1 MQKRAHSTSQMKTKM
16 ENLKSARLS
25 RSNQNFEEAIR
36 FYEKYFESRKNASVS
51 NNVYREYIDCLL
63 GTKIPSNIANA
74 KKILIDLVDK
84 GDTLAAGRLGNF
96 YRDGLDGNIDI
107 PKAIESYKK
116 GENHRWIKLEL
127 VKILLKYGTFNDVRQ
142 IPGINDLFNKEEKEF
157 IPIHITNRRDRV
169 LSSVQNSG
177 GESK

>member
-1 MQKRAHSTSQMKTKM
+1 M

-96 YRDGLDGNIDI
+96 YRDGLEGISI
-107 PKAIESYKK
+107 Y
-116 GENHRWIKLEL
+116 L
-127 VKILLKYGTFNDVRQ
+127 RQ
-142 IPGINDLFNKEEKEF
+142 
-157 IPIHITNRRDRV
+157 
-169 LSSVQNSG
+169 
-177 GESK
+177 

>member
-1 MQKRAHSTSQMKTKM
+1 MQKRVHSTSQMKTKM

-74 KKILIDLVDK
+74 KK
-84 GDTLAAGRLGNF
+84 NF
-96 YRDGLDGNIDI
+96 
-107 PKAIESYKK
+107 
-116 GENHRWIKLEL
+116 
-127 VKILLKYGTFNDVRQ
+127 
-142 IPGINDLFNKEEKEF
+142 
-157 IPIHITNRRDRV
+157 DRF
-169 LSSVQNSG
+169 S
-177 GESK
+177 

>member
-1 MQKRAHSTSQMKTKM
+1 M

-25 RSNQNFEEAIR
+25 RSKQNFEEAIR

-84 GDTLAAGRLGNF
+84 GDTLQQEDSGISIGTDWMEISIYLRL
-96 YRDGLDGNIDI
+96 
-107 PKAIESYKK
+107 
-116 GENHRWIKLEL
+116 
-127 VKILLKYGTFNDVRQ
+127 
-142 IPGINDLFNKEEKEF
+142 
-157 IPIHITNRRDRV
+157 
-169 LSSVQNSG
+169 
-177 GESK
+177 